1 MKMKVVNKRERYII
15 AEYFLQFTVDIN
27 DLEGVLVCI
36 GKKVFLVD
44 RRLWKV
50 AKGINREYGVTPYAV
65 GTEIG
70 TVGEGFEPSIE
81 LAGILVEYTGAK
93 TVINEKGEKLFTY
106 GRDVFEQNIVDGK
119 EEGMRIVINNKKE
132 VLGFGF
138 FDGNM
143 LNNVVDKGFYL
154 RGKKGRR

>member
-1 MKMKVVNKRERYII
+1 MKMRVVNKRERYMIT
-15 AEYFLQFTVDIN
+15 EFLLQFTVDVH

-44 RRLWKV
+44 KGLWKI
-50 AKGINREYGVTPYAV
+50 AKEINRKYKVTPYAV

-70 TVGEGFEPSIE
+70 TVENGFEPSIE
-81 LAGILVEYTGAK
+81 LAGVLSGYTGAK
-93 TVINEKGEKLFTY
+93 TVINEEGEKLFTY

-119 EEGMRIVINNKKE
+119 EDGMRIVINNKKE

>member
-1 MKMKVVNKRERYII
+1 MKMRVVNKRERHLIT
-15 AEYFLQFTVDIN
+15 EFFLQFTVDIN

-44 RRLWKV
+44 RRLWMIT
-50 AKGINREYGVTPYAV
+50 KGINRQYKVTPYAV

-70 TVGEGFEPSIE
+70 TVEKEFEPSIE
-81 LAGILVEYTGAK
+81 LAGVLSGYTGAK
-93 TVINEKGEKLFTY
+93 TVINEEGEKLFTY

-119 EEGMRIVINNKKE
+119 EKGMRIVINNKKE